1 MIERIK
7 KYFKRRILSNNL
19 KNAPLKKLNIGS
31 GSDGD
36 KEEYKGWIS
45 VDKEFLDITQEKD
58 WLDFTPGYNSL
69 DNILAEHVWEH
80 LSDEDTRLANLNCY
94 KFLKKGGRLR
104 IAVPDGFHESH
115 EYIDNVRP
123 GGNGPGCEDHKILY
137 NYNIMVERLNSAG
150 FEIINLL
157 EYWDE
162 SKTFNHVEWNIKD
175 GFVKRS
181 LHFDKR
187 NKNGKLGYT
196 SLVVDA
202 IK

>member
-1 MIERIK
+1 MIGQIK

-58 WLDFTPGYNSL
+58 WLDFTSGYNSL
-69 DNILAEHVWEH
+69 DNVLAEHVWEH

-94 KFLKKGGRLR
+94 KFLKPGGRLR
-104 IAVPDGFHESH
+104 IAVPDGLHENK
-115 EYIDNVRP
+115 EYVDNVRP
-123 GGNGPGCEDHKILY
+123 GGKGLGSEDHKILY
-137 NYNIMVERLNSAG
+137 TYQIMKDRLEEAG
-150 FEIINLL
+150 FKEIIFL
-157 EYWDE
+157 EYWDDNHLFH
-162 SKTFNHVEWNIKD
+162 SKDWNIVD
-175 GFVKRS
+175 GFIKRS
-181 LHFDKR
+181 KNFDKR
-187 NKNGKLGYT
+187 NSQGKLIYT
-196 SLVVDA
+196 SLIVDA